1 MQAIIAHLRHENNV
15 FSFLI
20 SLGLPV
26 GFIGIQTGG
35 DMRTRKI
42 RLALGALASVAA
54 GVATAQ
60 TPLTYSNNGSN
71 VTLYG
76 DVDYYLNYMTSSS
89 GSRSISLQD
98 GASLRT
104 RLGLR
109 GDKDLGDRYTG
120 KFVLEQ
126 GLNDTSGAAADA
138 TRMFDRQLWA
148 GLATPAG
155 EFRVGRQ
162 NTAIF
167 YRGGYIDYTARTL
180 GSVVNAF
187 GTPSRYDADLA
198 YLSPRMAGLMFEAHY
213 ALQGSAVN
221 HTTNQGVYQL
231 ALDYEIS
238 SFRAGYAGIA
248 GKAPAGAAV
257 DRTVSYNSFYGNYNY
272 GAGKVYLVYVRSNNN
287 GTTAGAPSG
296 TLNNGGS
303 PLSNVGNSLVAGT
316 DAGANTYYGIS
327 QISADYQLA
336 PKVRIGG
343 LFGRIRDSSGSGKNA
358 NGWSV
363 GSFWDAF
370 RDTTLYALVDELKN
384 DPNAGFRPSG
394 SAGLTKTFTDAADV
408 NGQRIR
414 GAHIGFVYKF

>member
-1 MQAIIAHLRHENNV
+1 
-15 FSFLI
+15 
-20 SLGLPV
+20 
-26 GFIGIQTGG
+26 
-35 DMRTRKI
+35 MRTGKI
-42 RLALGALASVAA
+42 RLALGALASLAA
-54 GVATAQ
+54 SAATAQ

-76 DVDYYLNYMTSSS
+76 DVDYYFNYMTSSS
-89 GSRSISLQD
+89 GARSISIQD
-98 GASLRT
+98 GAYLRT

-109 GDKDLGDRYTG
+109 GDKDLGDGYTG

-148 GLATPAG
+148 GLATPVG

-167 YRGGYIDYTARTL
+167 YKGGYIDYTARTL

-187 GTPSRYDADLA
+187 GVPSRYDADLA
-198 YLSPRMAGLMFEAHY
+198 YLSPRLAGFMFEVHY
-213 ALQGSAVN
+213 SAQGAAVN
-221 HTTNQGVYQL
+221 NTTNQGVYQ
-231 ALDYEIS
+231 AAIDYEKGP
-238 SFRAGYAGIA
+238 FRVGYAGIA
-248 GKAPAGAAV
+248 GKAPVGAAV
-257 DRTVSYNSFYGNYNY
+257 DRPVMYSNVYGNYNY
-272 GAGKVYLVYVRSNNN
+272 GAGKVYLVFVRSNNN
-287 GTTAGAPSG
+287 GTVAGAPSG

-316 DAGANTYYGIS
+316 DTGANTYYNIS
-327 QISADYQLA
+327 QVSADYQLA

-343 LFGRIRDSSGSGKNA
+343 LYGRIRDDSGTGKNA
-358 NGWSV
+358 AGWSL
-363 GSFWDAF
+363 GTFWDIF
-370 RDTTLYALVDELKN
+370 RDTTFYALADELKN

-394 SAGLTKTFTDAADV
+394 SAGLTKTFTAPADV

-414 GAHIGFVYKF
+414 GAHVGFVYKF

>member
-1 MQAIIAHLRHENNV
+1 
-15 FSFLI
+15 
-20 SLGLPV
+20 
-26 GFIGIQTGG
+26 
-35 DMRTRKI
+35 MRTRKMT
-42 RLALGALASVAA
+42 LALGAMASIAA
-54 GVATAQ
+54 GAVTAQ
-60 TPLTYSNNGSN
+60 TPLTYSNNGAN

-98 GASLRT
+98 GAILRT

-109 GDKDLGDRYTG
+109 GNKDLGDGYTG
-120 KFVLEQ
+120 KFTLEQ

-138 TRMFDRQLWA
+138 TRVFDRQLWA
-148 GLATPAG
+148 GLATPVG

-167 YRGGYIDYTARTL
+167 YRGSYIDYTGRTL

-187 GTPSRYDADLA
+187 GVPSRYDADLA
-198 YLSPRMAGLMFEAHY
+198 YLSPRAAGFMFEAHY

-231 ALDYEIS
+231 ALDYEKGPY
-238 SFRAGYAGIA
+238 RVGYAGIA
-248 GKAPAGAAV
+248 GKAPNGAAV
-257 DRTVSYNSFYGNYNY
+257 DRTVMYSSGYANYNY
-272 GAGKVYLVYVRSNNN
+272 GAGKVYLVYIRSNNN
-287 GTTAGAPSG
+287 GTTAGAPTG

-316 DAGANTYYGIS
+316 DAGANTFYNIY
-327 QISADYQLA
+327 QVSADYQLN

-343 LFGRIRDSSGSGKNA
+343 LYGRIRDDSGTGKNA
-358 NGWSV
+358 SGWSV
-363 GSFWDAF
+363 GSFWDIF
-370 RDTTLYALVDELKN
+370 RDTTFYVLADSLSN

-394 SAGLTKTFTDAADV
+394 SAGLTKTFTDPNDV
-408 NGQRIR
+408 NGRTIR
-414 GAHIGFVYKF
+414 GAHAGFVYKF

>member
-1 MQAIIAHLRHENNV
+1 
-15 FSFLI
+15 
-20 SLGLPV
+20 
-26 GFIGIQTGG
+26 
-35 DMRTRKI
+35 MRTSKI
-42 RLALGALASVAA
+42 RLALGALASLAA

-76 DVDYYLNYMTSSS
+76 DVDYYLNYMRSSS

-98 GASLRT
+98 GAYLRT

-109 GDKDLGDRYTG
+109 GDKDLGDGYTG

-138 TRMFDRQLWA
+138 TRVFDRQLWA

-167 YRGGYIDYTARTL
+167 YRGGYIDFTARTL

-187 GTPSRYDADLA
+187 GVPSRYDADLA
-198 YLSPRMAGLMFEAHY
+198 YLSPRMAGFLFETHY
-213 ALQGSAVN
+213 SLQGSAVN

-231 ALDYEIS
+231 ALDYEKGPY
-238 SFRAGYAGIA
+238 RAGYAGIA
-248 GKAPAGAAV
+248 GKAPIGATV
-257 DRTVSYNSFYGNYNY
+257 DRTVSYNSWYANYSYG
-272 GAGKVYLVYVRSNNN
+272 GGKIYLVQIRTNNN
-287 GTTAGAPSG
+287 STTAGAPG

-303 PLSNVGNSLVAGT
+303 PLNNVGNSLVAGT
-316 DAGANTYYGIS
+316 DAGANTYYNIS
-327 QISADYQLA
+327 QISADYYVN

-343 LFGRIRDSSGSGKNA
+343 LYGRIRDSSGTGKNA
-358 NGWSV
+358 NGWAI
-363 GSFWDAF
+363 GSFWDIF
-370 RDTTLYALVDELKN
+370 RDTTLYALADSLSN

-414 GAHIGFVYKF
+414 GAHVGFVYKF

>member
-1 MQAIIAHLRHENNV
+1 MKAIR
-15 FSFLI
+15 
-20 SLGLPV
+20 
-26 GFIGIQTGG
+26 
-35 DMRTRKI
+35 RK
-42 RLALGALASVAA
+42 LALGALASIAVSA
-54 GVATAQ
+54 ATAQ
-60 TPLTYSNNGSN
+60 TPLTYNNNGAN

-76 DVDYYLNYMTSSS
+76 DVDYYLNYMRSSS
-89 GSRSISLQD
+89 GSKVIALQD
-98 GASLRT
+98 GAYLRT

-109 GDKDLGDRYTG
+109 GSKDLGDGYSG
-120 KFVLEQ
+120 KFALEQ

-162 NTAIF
+162 NTAIL
-167 YRGGYIDYTARTL
+167 YRGDYIDFTSRTL

-198 YLSPRMAGLMFEAHY
+198 YISPRTAGFLFEAHY
-213 ALQGSAVN
+213 SLQGSAVN
-221 HTTNQGVYQL
+221 QTTNQGVYQV
-231 ALDYEIS
+231 ALDYETGP
-238 SFRAGYAGIA
+238 FRLGYAGIA

-257 DRTVSYNSFYGNYNY
+257 DRTVFYSNGYANYNY

-287 GTTAGAPSG
+287 STTAGTGG

-316 DAGANTYYGIS
+316 DAGANTYYNIY
-327 QISADYQLA
+327 QISADYKLNA
-336 PKVRIGG
+336 KVRIGG
-343 LFGRIRDSSGSGKNA
+343 LYGQIKDDSGTGKNA
-358 NGWSV
+358 TGWAL
-363 GSFWDAF
+363 GSFWDIF
-370 RDTTLYALVDELKN
+370 RDTTLYALADDLSN

-394 SAGLTKTFTDAADV
+394 SAGLTKTFTAPADV

-414 GAHIGFVYKF
+414 GVHVGFVYKF

>member
-1 MQAIIAHLRHENNV
+1 MGAIIAHLRPGDNV
-15 FSFLI
+15 FSLLI

-26 GFIGIQTGG
+26 GFIDIPKGG
-35 DMRTRKI
+35 DMRTSRI
-42 RLALGALASVAA
+42 TLALGTLASIAA
-54 GVATAQ
+54 GAVTAQ

-98 GASLRT
+98 GAYLRT

-109 GDKDLGDRYTG
+109 GDKDLGDGYTG
-120 KFVLEQ
+120 KFALEQ

-187 GTPSRYDADLA
+187 GTPSRFDADLA

-221 HTTNQGVYQL
+221 HTTNQGVYQA
-231 ALDYEIS
+231 ALDYEKGP
-238 SFRAGYAGIA
+238 FRVGYAGIA
-248 GKAPAGAAV
+248 GKAPNGAAV
-257 DRTVSYNSFYGNYNY
+257 DRTVMYSNGYANYDY
-272 GAGKVYLVYVRSNNN
+272 GAGKVYLVYIRSNNN
-287 GTTAGAPSG
+287 GTAAGAPG

-303 PLSNVGNSLVAGT
+303 PLNNVGNSLVAGT
-316 DAGANTYYGIS
+316 DTGANTFYKIY
-327 QISADYQLA
+327 QVSADYKVN

-343 LFGRIRDSSGSGKNA
+343 LYGRIRDDSGTGKNA
-358 NGWSV
+358 SGWSV
-363 GSFWDAF
+363 GSFWDIF
-370 RDTTLYALVDELKN
+370 RDTTLYVLADSLSN

-408 NGQRIR
+408 NGRKIN
-414 GAHIGFVYKF
+414 GAHAGFVYKF